1 MARRANPLIGERL
14 PGKRENL
21 PDAMQLISSRD
32 NPGLKAVRALVR
44 SRREREK
51 QGCFVMEGVR
61 ALRALS
67 DGSALAQYEL
77 REAWVSE
84 EAPADL
90 LPALEAAGAPLRR
103 IPHALMEGLSDCR
116 TSQGVLGVVHC
127 RPMKPEIRADAGC
140 YLLLDRLMD
149 PGNMGTLI
157 RSAAAFGFDAVLLL
171 GDCVDPF
178 NPKAVRA
185 TMGALPFSNVWKI
198 DEKMFQSLEDRR
210 YELIATVL
218 RGGEPVNTA
227 SFGERNVLVIGNE
240 ANGVSADILQ
250 RAQRRISIPM
260 STAVESL
267 NAATAGSICM
277 PFLRRFHI

>member
-1 MARRANPLIGERL
+1 
-14 PGKRENL
+14 
-21 PDAMQLISSRD
+21 MQFIRSKD
-32 NPGLKAVRALVR
+32 NPGLKAVRALIR

-51 QGCFVMEGVR
+51 QGCFVMEGTR
-61 ALRALS
+61 ALRALA
-67 DGSALAQYEL
+67 DGSALPQYDL
-77 REAWVSE
+77 REAWVSD
-84 EAPADL
+84 EAPAGL
-90 LPALEAAGAPLRR
+90 LPALEQSGAVLRR

-116 TSQGVLGVVHC
+116 TSQGVLGVVRC
-127 RPMKPEIRADAGC
+127 RPVEAVIRAEAGC

-157 RSAAAFGFDAVLLL
+157 RSAAAFGLDAVLLL

-185 TMGALPFSNVWKI
+185 TMGALPFSNVWKV
-198 DEKMFQSLEDRR
+198 DETVFKTLETLD

-218 RGGEPVNTA
+218 RGGEPVNEA
-227 SFGERNVLVIGNE
+227 SFGRRGVLVIGNE
-240 ANGVSADILQ
+240 AAGVSADILQ

-260 STAVESL
+260 TAAVESL

-277 PFLRRFHI
+277 PFLKQFRV